1 MEKQAIK
8 VYGYRWAVLGVFMLV
23 NLAIQLLWI
32 SYAPVTGQAAAF
44 YGVSDLKIGLLSMLF
59 MLAFL
64 PLSIPVSWAI
74 DTLGFRLSVGAGSLM
89 MGAFGILRGL
99 AGSSYGLVFA
109 ATIGLAASQP
119 FLLNAWTKV
128 PALWFPPKER
138 ASAVGLVTLAN
149 LVGTAAGMVLTPALA
164 ESHSIPTLQLY
175 YGIFAAACALLF
187 VFVARERPPTPPSD
201 DAGQARS
208 LMLDGLKHA
217 FTVPSFRRY
226 LIISFVGLGV
236 FNGVTT
242 WIEAIVRPRGFG
254 PQEAGTLGALM
265 LVSGVIG
272 AVALP
277 ALSDRSGRRKPFIG
291 WGMALAIP
299 GLAGLALAPSFP
311 LLCLSSALLGF
322 FLTSVMPT
330 GMQYASEVSRPT
342 PEGTSNGLIQLFG
355 QASVV
360 FVWLMEALRGA
371 DGSFTVAL
379 FAACALLGLCAAI
392 VPSLKESGPGSR

>member
-1 MEKQAIK
+1 MEETKTR
-8 VYGYRWAVLGVFMLV
+8 VYAYRWVVLGAFMMV

-32 SYAPVTGQAAAF
+32 SYAPVTGPAAAL
-44 YGVSDLKIGLLSMLF
+44 YGVTDLRIGVFSMLF
-59 MLAFL
+59 MIAFI

-74 DTLGFRLSVGAGSLM
+74 DTLGWRRTVGFGSAL
-89 MGAFGILRGL
+89 MGAFAVLRGL
-99 AGSSYGLVFA
+99 AGDSYSLAFV
-109 ATIGLAASQP
+109 ATLGLAAAQP

-138 ASAVGLVTLAN
+138 ATAVGLVTLAN

-164 ESHSIPTLQLY
+164 ESVPIPTIQLY
-175 YGIFAAACALLF
+175 YGVFSAACA
-187 VFVARERPPTPPSD
+187 VFFILVSREKPATPPSD

-226 LIISFVGLGV
+226 LVMSFIGLGI

-254 PQEAGTLGALM
+254 PQEAGALGAVM
-265 LVSGVIG
+265 LVAGVVG
-272 AVALP
+272 AVLLP
-277 ALSDRSGRRKPFIG
+277 ALSDKSGKRKPFIG
-291 WGMALAIP
+291 LGLGLAIP
-299 GLAGLALAPSFP
+299 GLVGLAFAPSYL
-311 LLCLSSALLGF
+311 LLCLSAAWLGF
-322 FLTSVMPT
+322 FLTSVMPI
-330 GMQYASEVSRPT
+330 GMQYASEVARPT

-360 FVWLMEALRGA
+360 FVYLMESLRGA

-379 FAACALLGLCAAI
+379 LVASALLLASAAI
-392 VPSLKESGPGSR
+392 SISLKEST

>member
-1 MEKQAIK
+1 MM
-8 VYGYRWAVLGVFMLV
+8 GVF
-23 NLAIQLLWI
+23 
-32 SYAPVTGQAAAF
+32 
-44 YGVSDLKIGLLSMLF
+44 GVM
-59 MLAFL
+59 
-64 PLSIPVSWAI
+64 
-74 DTLGFRLSVGAGSLM
+74 
-89 MGAFGILRGL
+89 RGL
-99 AGSSYGLVFA
+99 AGNNYGLAFA
-109 ATIGLAASQP
+109 ATLGLAASQP

-128 PALWFPPKER
+128 PALWFPPEER
-138 ASAVGLVTLAN
+138 ATAVGLVTLAN

-164 ESHSIPTLQLY
+164 EGMSIPTVQFY
-175 YGIFAAACALLF
+175 YGSFAAVCALLF
-187 VFVARERPPTPPSD
+187 VIVARERPATPPSD

-217 FTVPSFRRY
+217 FKVPSFRRY
-226 LIISFVGLGV
+226 LVVSFVGLGV

-265 LVSGVIG
+265 LVAGVVG

-291 WGMALAIP
+291 WGLALSIP

-311 LLCLSSALLGF
+311 LLCLSAALLGF

-371 DGSFTVAL
+371 DGSFTIAL
-379 FAACALLGLCAAI
+379 FAACALLALCAAM
-392 VPSLKESGPGSR
+392 VPSLKESR

>member
-1 MEKQAIK
+1 MSMENKAIK
-8 VYGYRWAVLGVFMLV
+8 VYGYRWAVLGAFMLV

-74 DTLGFRLSVGAGSLM
+74 DTLGFRLTVGAGSLM

-99 AGSSYGLVFA
+99 AGSDYGLAFA
-109 ATIGLAASQP
+109 ATLGLAASQP

-138 ASAVGLVTLAN
+138 ATAVGLVTLAN

-164 ESHSIPTLQLY
+164 ASLSIPTLQLY
-175 YGIFAAACALLF
+175 YGVFSAACALIF
-187 VFVARERPPTPPSD
+187 VAVARERPATPPSD

-226 LIISFVGLGV
+226 LVISFVGLGV

-265 LVSGVIG
+265 LVSGVVG

-311 LLCLSSALLGF
+311 LLCISAALLGF

-371 DGSFTVAL
+371 DGSFTLAL
-379 FAACALLGLCAAI
+379 FAACALLALCAAM
-392 VPSLKESGPGSR
+392 VPSLKESS